1 MKQYIQNNFEFPLR
15 ITTKINGKKY
25 YLSCHRFYQVEKM
38 YSTKTIIM
46 FHNQLLE
53 GQKWKLIQKYKGLYY
68 ISYDLNDYSMKNW
81 NLYFD
86 IESRNIYLSKN
97 LKTLWKL
104 EKIEK
109 DTFYIKD
116 ALYNYY
122 LNLSIDD
129 KRDINSYYGLMSSD
143 INKENLKNVF
153 FFEKN

>member
-1 MKQYIQNNFEFPLR
+1 
-15 ITTKINGKKY
+15 
-25 YLSCHRFYQVEKM
+25 
-38 YSTKTIIM
+38 
-46 FHNQLLE
+46 
-53 GQKWKLIQKYKGLYY
+53 
-68 ISYDLNDYSMKNW
+68 MKNW